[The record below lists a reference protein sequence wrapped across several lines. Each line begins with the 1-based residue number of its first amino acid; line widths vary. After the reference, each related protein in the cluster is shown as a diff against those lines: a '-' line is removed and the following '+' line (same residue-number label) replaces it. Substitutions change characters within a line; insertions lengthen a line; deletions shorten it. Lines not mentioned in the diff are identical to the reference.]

1 MLGFNHC
8 FANINE
14 ISIYKC
20 ELCEVHK
27 HVDVVGYLFSFMN
40 YFWCLSDWS
49 WPLIIQ
55 EKIVCLI
62 DQVYECHVEM
72 KWGKYLDSDN
82 CFFSEFSSWLPI
94 RILSYLCLINT
105 KKLVE
110 RIGLNLMDLCFKMI
124 EANIDVINCN
134 DINRITLFSFREL
147 QKWYTGCFQNIFHSK
162 FPCSITFFI
171 MLPDS

>member
-1 MLGFNHC
+1 
-8 FANINE
+8 
-14 ISIYKC
+14 
-20 ELCEVHK
+20 
-27 HVDVVGYLFSFMN
+27 
-40 YFWCLSDWS
+40 
-49 WPLIIQ
+49 
-55 EKIVCLI
+55 
-62 DQVYECHVEM
+62 M

-134 DINRITLFSFREL
+134 DINRITRFSFREL
-147 QKWYTGCFQNIFHSK
+147 QKWYTDVFKTYFIRNFPVLLLFSLCSPIRNFRWVYCWQGKNILTSMQFLFFLIFSASILSLETRRPVWRHSRY
-162 FPCSITFFI
+162 
-171 MLPDS
+171 